1 MTYVLVENPDGSGR
15 RLELQRSL
23 VITDQDRRLGMD
35 TYALCNETGATY
47 DRGVDDWSL
56 DDDGLHVQL
65 SGEAADTLDVDGGY
79 VIHLVEATAPDV
91 VRRGMDAILI

>member
-15 RLELQRSL
+15 RLELQRS
-23 VITDQDRRLGMD
+23 
-35 TYALCNETGATY
+35 
-47 DRGVDDWSL
+47 
-56 DDDGLHVQL
+56 
-65 SGEAADTLDVDGGY
+65 LDVDGGY